1 MAGGVVRL
9 ADYRPFPYHIR
20 HVQLDVALDAE
31 ETRVRATLQIAAKS
45 AGDRPPLVLDGGDL
59 DLRAVRIDG
68 QDLAD
73 AAYRAEP
80 DRLIIH
86 APPAQFT
93 LETEVVIRPSR
104 NASRKGLFWHE
115 GFLATQCEAEG
126 FRRITYFPDR
136 PDVLSI
142 YEVRLEAERETFPV
156 LLSNGEAGQHGA
168 GGSRHWVVWRDP
180 YPKPSYIFAIMA
192 GRFDA
197 LRHSFVTASGRP
209 VDVAIFAAP
218 GEAERCRF
226 ALSSLHAAF
235 AWDEQVFGLEYDLTT
250 YNIVALP
257 GYAGAQENKGLNLF
271 GAAGIIA
278 DPAITTDEEA
288 TLIKRIIGHEY
299 FHNWTGNRVTCRDWF
314 QLSLKEGLTRL
325 RDQLFMED
333 ALEPGTFRIEQV
345 KALRRNQFPED
356 DGPAAHPV
364 QPVEFVEIE
373 NFYTTTIYDKGA
385 EVLRMAR
392 TIIGE
397 QAFVEAIK
405 AYLARYDGQ
414 AVTIEDLL
422 ATIEQVSGHDLRQFR
437 QWLRQAGR
445 PTVRVETGFD
455 AAKGEARFIF
465 TQHLP
470 DQPGP
475 GGPLHIP
482 VQLALFDPGGGRL
495 GEPRLVQL
503 TRPSETLTI
512 GGLER
517 QPIAS
522 ILRGFSAPISLDFA
536 PPDADLVYL
545 ALSDDDPFVAWNSAQ
560 QLFTKVIRTLSFA
573 PAAQMQA
580 LVPDHVI
587 DLVERMIAMAPQCP
601 GLTAQKLAL
610 PDEPV
615 LSEGLAQIRLD
626 EHALAR
632 QAVKRAIAQTL
643 RDRVHR
649 AYRELPAFDPDDRSR
664 EAMAGRSLRSAL
676 LDLMVAA
683 GDEDSVGLCLAQIVE
698 GPSITEKFD
707 ALCLIGD
714 CAHPAR
720 AAAFDGFLACYQSQP
735 LVVDKWFKAQA
746 LSRAP
751 GVIDAIIALEQH
763 PTFDL
768 GNTARVLAYYGSLFR
783 QNRIAFHDR
792 SGKGYRFLADRLLL
806 MDQIGRGH
814 PGYFMAQ
821 MDQWRRY
828 DAPRRALM
836 EQELIRIAET
846 PGISGGLREVVGRT
860 LGRSG

>member
-1 MAGGVVRL
+1 MPDQVVRL
-9 ADYRPFPYHIR
+9 SDYLPFPYRVR
-20 HVQLDVALDAE
+20 HVQLDIALDPEA
-31 ETRVRATLQIAAKS
+31 TRVRARLQIEAEA
-45 AGDRPPLVLDGGDL
+45 AGDCAPLVLDGRNL
-59 DLRAVRIDG
+59 ELLAVRLNG
-68 QDLAD
+68 QDLD
-73 AAYRAEP
+73 IAAFRVGPEQ
-80 DRLIIH
+80 LVIH
-86 APPAQFT
+86 APPASFT

-104 NASRKGLFWHE
+104 NASRKGLFWQA

-136 PDVLSI
+136 PDVLST
-142 YEVRLEAERETFPV
+142 YEVRLEAEREAFPV
-156 LLSNGEAGQHGA
+156 LLSNGEAGEHGS

-197 LRHSFVTASGRP
+197 LRDTIVTTSGRP
-209 VDVAIFAAP
+209 VAVAIFAAL
-218 GEAERCRF
+218 GEAERCHF
-226 ALSSLHAAF
+226 ALSSLKAAF
-235 AWDEQVFGLEYDLTT
+235 AWDEQVFGLEYDLAT

-271 GAAGIIA
+271 GADGIIA

-325 RDQLFMED
+325 RDQWFMED
-333 ALEPGTFRIEQV
+333 TLERGTFRIEQV

-397 QAFVEAIK
+397 PVFVEAIK

-422 ATIEQVSGHDLRQFR
+422 TTIEQVSGQDLSQFR
-437 QWLRQAGR
+437 TWLWQAGR
-445 PTVRVETGFD
+445 PTVSIDAGFD
-455 AAKGEARFIF
+455 AAKGKATFTF
-465 TQHLP
+465 TQHVP
-470 DQPGP
+470 DKPGL

-482 VQLALFDPGGGRL
+482 VQLALFDPAGGRL

-503 TRPSETLTI
+503 TRPSQTI
-512 GGLER
+512 TIAGLDR
-517 QPIAS
+517 RPILS
-522 ILRGFSAPISLDFA
+522 VLRGFSAPVSLDFD
-536 PPDADLVYL
+536 PPDDDLVYL

-560 QLFTKVIRTLSFA
+560 QLFTKVIRTLSFE
-573 PAAQMQA
+573 PAAHMQT

-587 DLVERMIAMAPQCP
+587 ALVDRMIGMATQCP

-615 LSEGLAQIRLD
+615 LSEGLAHVRLD

-632 QAVKRAIAQTL
+632 QAVKHAIAQTL
-643 RDRVHR
+643 RDRIHSS
-649 AYRELPAFDPDDRSR
+649 YRDLPAFDPDDRSR
-664 EAMAGRSLRSAL
+664 EAMGGRSLRSAL
-676 LDLMVAA
+676 LDLILAA
-683 GDEDSVGLCLAQIVE
+683 GDDDSVSLCLAQIAE

-707 ALCLIGD
+707 ALCLIGH

-720 AAAFDGFLACYQSQP
+720 AAAFDGFLACYESQP

-751 GVIDAIIALEQH
+751 GVIDTIIALEQH
-763 PTFDL
+763 PAFDM
-768 GNTARVLAYYGSLFR
+768 GNMARVIAYYGSLFR

-792 SGKGYRFLADRLLL
+792 SGKGYAFLADRLLM
-806 MDQIGRGH
+806 MDQMGRGH

-828 DAPRRALM
+828 DEPRRSLM
-836 EQELIRIAET
+836 HQELVRVAAT
-846 PGISGGLREVVGRT
+846 PGISSGLREVVGRT
-860 LGRSG
+860 LG